1 LCYPCGGLE
10 CVVPDIGRRGTFC
23 QESIAESKNIF
34 KDTQPMRL
42 KTKTVASWALFV
54 GHFAGAPIFAW
65 RFVARIRARRPFQC
79 SKKKTCSKK
88 QGHGP

>member
-1 LCYPCGGLE
+1 MPAEGDPLGLDVEYGVFYCCAADGDCGRGAGELCYPCGGLE

-42 KTKTVASWALFV
+42 
-54 GHFAGAPIFAW
+54 
-65 RFVARIRARRPFQC
+65 
-79 SKKKTCSKK
+79 
-88 QGHGP
+88 